1 MYCLPHDYNYLE
13 LFSADI
19 DRLSMIV
26 YNDSLTL

>member
-1 MYCLPHDYNYLE
+1 MYCLPRDYNYLE

-26 YNDSLTL
+26 YNNRLNL